1 MGRPGLGLR
10 DPDSNIP
17 RIFPSPHGLQLVPAL
32 DGCLCRNN
40 WLDQQAQTS
49 ASVPTSLRSC
59 AVESQPGIFFPPRT
73 GAEFSLHGQG
83 YFSLCGLL
91 CVLFPLPVTPSLHAS
106 PALRPQEGH
115 FFPQGIPQPHV
126 EPWAFSLDLGLQ
138 LAAGSGHLL
147 ALGTPENSSW
157 LHLHLQD
164 QVRGGIFL
172 YSVEPGSS
180 GDQRGVQNVC
190 QY

>member
-1 MGRPGLGLR
+1 MSVNLFQFCFVWVFFFFFFFFFGLFFLLGLVGRPGLGLR

-73 GAEFSLHGQG
+73 GAEFSLHG
-83 YFSLCGLL
+83 
-91 CVLFPLPVTPSLHAS
+91 
-106 PALRPQEGH
+106 
-115 FFPQGIPQPHV
+115 IPQPHV